1 VPGNRLSK
9 EPDDWWSHLGDALAV
24 ERLENG
30 DDKSTR
36 LIYYLG
42 GKLDF
47 TLVSVD
53 DVLHRGINSLVPNP

>member
-1 VPGNRLSK
+1 M
-9 EPDDWWSHLGDALAV
+9 

-30 DDKSTR
+30 DDKPTR
-36 LIYYLG
+36 LIYRLG

-53 DVLHRGINSLVPNP
+53 DVLHRGINSLVPNPWGAVHVESSSRCNFGSAE

>member
-1 VPGNRLSK
+1 MG
-9 EPDDWWSHLGDALAV
+9 LGDALAV